1 MTHNTRISYLQIIQW
16 QTKSHMKV
24 TPLLWSSF
32 ILFMI
37 NLKCIS
43 LFTFFSDQSW
53 SQSRSTVFVVD
64 HYLNEILIYTFC
76 VAEKMFI
83 GCLIKFTSNLAKNT
97 DSEIQHLDSII
108 LSIILRESYVLGMS
122 LYGDVWR
129 IYIRCE
135 WSGGLHV
142 VPQGLYSTCA
152 ATMTDVKYT
161 LHITLFKPLFWMQL
175 CRHRQLFG

>member
-1 MTHNTRISYLQIIQW
+1 
-16 QTKSHMKV
+16 
-24 TPLLWSSF
+24 
-32 ILFMI
+32 
-37 NLKCIS
+37 
-43 LFTFFSDQSW
+43 
-53 SQSRSTVFVVD
+53 
-64 HYLNEILIYTFC
+64 
-76 VAEKMFI
+76 MFI

-161 LHITLFKPLFWMQL
+161 LHITLFKHIFQCSYVVIDSFLVRKKMWNDKNEP
-175 CRHRQLFG
+175 